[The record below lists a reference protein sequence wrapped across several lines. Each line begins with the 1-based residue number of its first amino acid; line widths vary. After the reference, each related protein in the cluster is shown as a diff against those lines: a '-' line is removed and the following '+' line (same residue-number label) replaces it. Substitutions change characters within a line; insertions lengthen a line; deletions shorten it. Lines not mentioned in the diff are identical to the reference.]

1 MKKRTIYGVYFIIIG
16 ALLAIGPHTL
26 FSVCPKGETI
36 MKCWWSAQAEISIGI
51 MLIVAGIAILTF
63 KLEEIQFGICVMTS
77 VIGVMA
83 ILIPSVLIGGCMKKE
98 MMCQSMT
105 FPCIYIIGG
114 LTTAVSIF
122 NCISIF
128 KRMKRN

>member
-1 MKKRTIYGVYFIIIG
+1 MKKRAIYGIYFIIIG

-36 MKCWWSAQAEISIGI
+36 MKCWWSAQAEISVGI

-63 KLEEIQFGICVMTS
+63 KSQEIQFGICIMTGALG
-77 VIGVMA
+77 IMT
-83 ILIPSVLIGGCMKKE
+83 ILIPSVFIGGCIKKT

-114 LTTAVSIF
+114 LTTAVSIL
-122 NCISIF
+122 NCISIY
-128 KRMKRN
+128 KRLKRY